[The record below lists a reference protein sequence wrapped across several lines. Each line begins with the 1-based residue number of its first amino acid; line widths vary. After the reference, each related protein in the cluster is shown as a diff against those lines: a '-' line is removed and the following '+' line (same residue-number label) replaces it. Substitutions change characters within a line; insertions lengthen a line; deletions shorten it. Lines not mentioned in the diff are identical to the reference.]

1 MKYATRMVLVPD
13 TPASL
18 EKARLKVK
26 KQTNKVAKAIRIK
39 DQAKVKKWHVN
50 PAPPGVVPK
59 TVTPVSTPEELST
72 SLPPIYQAK
81 GRRLL
86 NEMMNAG
93 FTWTPMKE
101 LILPSTEVVD
111 NSNME
116 HILKEALVRGRSA
129 RKPQGWETFI
139 SEISRSS
146 VPLSLFTKKSTQEAF
161 AGPPSSAWEIY

>member
-59 TVTPVSTPEELST
+59 TVTPVSTPEELSF
-72 SLPPIYQAK
+72 SLPSMYQAK
-81 GRRLL
+81 IRRLL
-86 NEMMNAG
+86 NKMMNSG
-93 FTWTPMKE
+93 FTRTPM
-101 LILPSTEVVD
+101 
-111 NSNME
+111 
-116 HILKEALVRGRSA
+116 
-129 RKPQGWETFI
+129 
-139 SEISRSS
+139 
-146 VPLSLFTKKSTQEAF
+146 
-161 AGPPSSAWEIY
+161 

>member
-1 MKYATRMVLVPD
+1 MK
-13 TPASL
+13 
-18 EKARLKVK
+18 
-26 KQTNKVAKAIRIK
+26 N
-39 DQAKVKKWHVN
+39 QAKVSRCHVN
-50 PAPPGVVPK
+50 PALPGVVKK

-86 NEMMNAG
+86 NEMMNAC

-129 RKPQGWETFI
+129 RKPKG
-139 SEISRSS
+139 
-146 VPLSLFTKKSTQEAF
+146 
-161 AGPPSSAWEIY
+161 

>member
-1 MKYATRMVLVPD
+1 M
-13 TPASL
+13 
-18 EKARLKVK
+18 
-26 KQTNKVAKAIRIK
+26 
-39 DQAKVKKWHVN
+39 KKWHVN

-146 VPLSLFTKKSTQEAF
+146 VPLSLFTKKSTQEAL
-161 AGPPSSAWEIY
+161 AGPSSSAWEIY

>member
-18 EKARLKVK
+18 KKVRLKVK

-39 DQAKVKKWHVN
+39 DQAKLSKWRVN
-50 PAPPGVVPK
+50 PSPPGVVP
-59 TVTPVSTPEELST
+59 TTATPVSTPEELST

-86 NEMMNAG
+86 SEMMNAG
-93 FTWTPMKE
+93 FLWTPMKE

-116 HILKEALVRGRSA
+116 QLLKEALVRGRSA
-129 RKPQGWETFI
+129 KKPQGRKLECGKNGTYKGAQ
-139 SEISRSS
+139 S
-146 VPLSLFTKKSTQEAF
+146 KF
-161 AGPPSSAWEIY
+161 ARVI

>member
-1 MKYATRMVLVPD
+1 MKYATRMILVPD
-13 TPASL
+13 TPKSL
-18 EKARLKVK
+18 ESIRSKVK

-50 PAPPGVVPK
+50 QTPPGVVPK
-59 TVTPVSTPEELST
+59 TATPVSTPEELST

-86 NEMMNAG
+86 SEMMNAG
-93 FTWTPMKE
+93 FMWTPMKE

-116 HILKEALVRGRSA
+116 QLLKEALGRRRST
-129 RKPQGWETFI
+129 RKPRGWETFI
-139 SEISRSS
+139 SEISRST
-146 VPLSLFTKKSTQEAF
+146 VPLTLFTKKSTQEALT
-161 AGPPSSAWEIY
+161 GPSSSPWEIY